1 MINASFSNI
10 ERDLLSNIIKT
21 KNNIKIAV
29 AWFTNPKLFASL
41 ITLFNEGKSVEII
54 LSDDI
59 SNFINKN
66 INFQE
71 LIDKGIEIRIS
82 RFPKLMHNKFCIID
96 ERLLITGSYNW
107 TKSAELNNHENII
120 ISNELL
126 LVTQFNNQFIELKKN
141 TEQLISISTTK
152 FSSYIS
158 KIETEEE
165 LKLITD
171 IDILNSENNNNKDK
185 EQSEN
190 VEIDEKIKKLLDKA
204 DLLYLQG
211 KHQNAIDFCLGI
223 ISKHPNLAEAYVI
236 IAYSKWRLKRFN
248 EQIEYAQKAIDLNNQ
263 NYDAY
268 NVLGIGYSHKG
279 NSQKSIE
286 NYQICIIAEP
296 EAYIYYR
303 NRAISYRNLSSDLS
317 VTKNLRDQFIKKEI
331 LDLHKIIELTNRL
344 QAVDNSYKLFLS
356 RGFANLNLANFYPAK
371 MDLLKAKELYE
382 QTDKKQ
388 QDSHEYKEL
397 NQDLKYI
404 DKITKS

>member
-171 IDILNSENNNNKDK
+171 IDILNSENNNN
-185 EQSEN
+185 
-190 VEIDEKIKKLLDKA
+190 
-204 DLLYLQG
+204 
-211 KHQNAIDFCLGI
+211 
-223 ISKHPNLAEAYVI
+223 
-236 IAYSKWRLKRFN
+236 
-248 EQIEYAQKAIDLNNQ
+248 
-263 NYDAY
+263 
-268 NVLGIGYSHKG
+268 
-279 NSQKSIE
+279 
-286 NYQICIIAEP
+286 
-296 EAYIYYR
+296 
-303 NRAISYRNLSSDLS
+303 
-317 VTKNLRDQFIKKEI
+317 
-331 LDLHKIIELTNRL
+331 
-344 QAVDNSYKLFLS
+344 
-356 RGFANLNLANFYPAK
+356 
-371 MDLLKAKELYE
+371 
-382 QTDKKQ
+382 
-388 QDSHEYKEL
+388 
-397 NQDLKYI
+397 
-404 DKITKS
+404 